1 MKINKYIGFTMLVAS
16 LVTTTSCSDWN
27 DWNEVQIDPNPAA
40 DKTLWENISEI
51 SELQNFKTILEKVN
65 MRDALQSSKFHT
77 VWAPELT
84 DKQRDSILALN
95 DTVII
100 DQFVKN
106 HIAEYNHQATGVM
119 ENRIHTLN
127 LKAYNFEGSNFNYT
141 FNQIKLSKANI
152 PNTNGTLHILERN
165 SPFLPNAYQN
175 LWMTDDVDSI
185 ANYFKQY
192 ELTVLDESQSVPGPI
207 VNGKQTYIDSV
218 MVTYN
223 TMTRSIR
230 ASLDDEDS
238 IYTFLMPNNKAYER
252 MYNDIKSLYKYKEST
267 QGQNVAEAAASTYQV
282 VTGTSNVSYLN
293 FLADSLTRRQIVN
306 NLAYSHTN
314 RYNKLYFEDGSHEL
328 DTINSTYRMKF
339 SEPDRIFDPQHI
351 VEHKTLSN
359 GDAVVVDSLGFKT
372 WETYNP
378 ENIMSGLTACRYL
391 NGNREVKVISTPNI
405 DTDMVTLKPGV
416 NTFSYI
422 QVVPKAST
430 SKPEVDYY
438 LTNVM
443 SGEYYIYVVIPPAD
457 VDKEDPTTV
466 LPNWLTFK
474 MTYFADSKVD
484 SKDTKVGST
493 SMFEHTFTNERFD
506 PNNDE
511 VITYNMTDP
520 DNPKEVKTKID
531 NTDFFND
538 TTKVDTIFLGSF
550 KFPYCYVGL
559 DGVYP
564 NIKVTC
570 SSKFSTLQSRG
581 HVNAFDR
588 TIRINSIILRPKD
601 YEEYLNEE

>member
-27 DWNEVQIDPNPAA
+27 DWNEVQSDPNPTA

-51 SELQNFKTILEKVN
+51 SELKNFKTILEKVN
-65 MRDALQSSKFHT
+65 MEDAMKSSKFHT

-84 DKQRDSILALN
+84 DMQRDSILALDN
-95 DTVII
+95 DVIVT
-100 DQFVKN
+100 QFVKN

-127 LKAYNFEGSNFNYT
+127 FKAYNFEGSNFNYT
-141 FNQIKLSKANI
+141 FNNIKLSKANI
-152 PNTNGTLHILERN
+152 PNTNGTLHILENN

-185 ANYFKQY
+185 ANYFKKY

-218 MVTYN
+218 MITYN

-230 ASLDDEDS
+230 AALDDEDS
-238 IYTFLMPNNKAYER
+238 VYTFLMPNNKAYET

-267 QGQNVAEAAASTYQV
+267 QGQNVADAAASTYET

-293 FLADSLTRRQIVN
+293 YLADSLTRRQIVN

-314 RYNKLYFEDGSHEL
+314 IYNKLYFEEGSHEL
-328 DTINSTYRMKF
+328 DTINSTFRNMKF

-351 VEHKTLSN
+351 VERKPLSN

-378 ENIMSGLTACRYL
+378 ENIISGLTACRYL
-391 NGNREVKVISTPNI
+391 NGNREIKAVSNYDSTK
-405 DTDMVTLKPGV
+405 VTLEPGV
-416 NTFSYI
+416 KTFNYI

-438 LTNVM
+438 LTDVK
-443 SGEYYIYVVIPPAD
+443 SEEYYIYVVIPPAS
-457 VDKEDPTTV
+457 VDLEDETKV

-511 VITYNMTDP
+511 VITT
-520 DNPKEVKTKID
+520 NPSTGAEVRTKID

-538 TTKVDTIFLGSF
+538 TTKVDTILLGSF

-570 SSKFSTLQSRG
+570 SSKFSTLNSRG
-581 HVNAFDR
+581 HTSAFDR
-588 TIRINSIILRPKD
+588 TIRINSIIMRPKD

>member
-27 DWNEVQIDPNPAA
+27 DWNEVQTDPNPAA

-351 VEHKTLSN
+351 VEHKALSN

-391 NGNREVKVISTPNI
+391 NGNRENKIVSDYNTEK
-405 DTDMVTLKPGV
+405 VTLKPGV
-416 NTFSYI
+416 KSFSYI

-438 LTNVM
+438 LTDVL
-443 SGEYYIYVVIPPAD
+443 SGEYYMYVVIPPAD
-457 VDKEDPTTV
+457 VDNEDTTTV
-466 LPNWLTFK
+466 KPNWLTFK
-474 MTYFADSKVD
+474 MNYYNGSKLVD
-484 SKDTKVGST
+484 Y
-493 SMFEHTFTNERFD
+493 TFTNERFD
-506 PNNDE
+506 PNNAE
-511 VITYNMTDP
+511 VITI
-520 DNPKEVKTKID
+520 NPNTGAEVKTKID

-538 TTKVDTIFLGSF
+538 TTKVDTILLG
-550 KFPYCYVGL
+550 KFTFPCCYVGL

>member
-27 DWNEVQIDPNPAA
+27 DWNEVQTDPNPAA

-391 NGNREVKVISTPNI
+391 NGNRENKIVSDYNTEK
-405 DTDMVTLKPGV
+405 VTLKPGAKS
-416 NTFSYI
+416 FSYI

-438 LTNVM
+438 LTGVL
-443 SGEYYIYVVIPPAD
+443 SGEYYMYVVIPPAD
-457 VDKEDPTTV
+457 VDNEDTTTV
-466 LPNWLTFK
+466 KPNWLTFK
-474 MTYFADSKVD
+474 MNYYNGSKLVD
-484 SKDTKVGST
+484 Y
-493 SMFEHTFTNERFD
+493 TFTNERFD
-506 PNNDE
+506 PNNAE
-511 VITYNMTDP
+511 VITI
-520 DNPKEVKTKID
+520 NPNTGAEVKTKID

-538 TTKVDTIFLGSF
+538 TTKVDTILLG
-550 KFPYCYVGL
+550 KFTFPCCYVGL

>member
-1 MKINKYIGFTMLVAS
+1 M
-16 LVTTTSCSDWN
+16 
-27 DWNEVQIDPNPAA
+27 
-40 DKTLWENISEI
+40 
-51 SELQNFKTILEKVN
+51 
-65 MRDALQSSKFHT
+65 
-77 VWAPELT
+77 
-84 DKQRDSILALN
+84 
-95 DTVII
+95 
-100 DQFVKN
+100 
-106 HIAEYNHQATGVM
+106 
-119 ENRIHTLN
+119 
-127 LKAYNFEGSNFNYT
+127 
-141 FNQIKLSKANI
+141 SKANI

-391 NGNREVKVISTPNI
+391 NGNRENKIVSDYNTEK
-405 DTDMVTLKPGV
+405 VTLKPGV
-416 NTFSYI
+416 KSFSYI

-438 LTNVM
+438 LTDVL
-443 SGEYYIYVVIPPAD
+443 SGEYYMYVVIPPAD
-457 VDKEDPTTV
+457 VDNEDTTTV
-466 LPNWLTFK
+466 KPNWLTFK
-474 MTYFADSKVD
+474 MNYYNGSKLVD
-484 SKDTKVGST
+484 Y
-493 SMFEHTFTNERFD
+493 TFTNERFD
-506 PNNDE
+506 PNNAE
-511 VITYNMTDP
+511 VITI
-520 DNPKEVKTKID
+520 NPNTGAEVKTKID

-538 TTKVDTIFLGSF
+538 TTKVDTILLG
-550 KFPYCYVGL
+550 KFTFPCCYVGL

>member
-27 DWNEVQIDPNPAA
+27 DWNEVQTDPNPAA

-84 DKQRDSILALN
+84 DKQRDSILTLN

-391 NGNREVKVISTPNI
+391 NGNRENKIVSDYNTEK
-405 DTDMVTLKPGV
+405 VTLKPGV
-416 NTFSYI
+416 KSFSYI

-438 LTNVM
+438 LTDVL
-443 SGEYYIYVVIPPAD
+443 SGEYYMYVVIPPAD
-457 VDKEDPTTV
+457 VDNEDTTTV
-466 LPNWLTFK
+466 KPNWLTFK
-474 MTYFADSKVD
+474 MNYYNGSKLVD
-484 SKDTKVGST
+484 Y
-493 SMFEHTFTNERFD
+493 TFTNERFD
-506 PNNDE
+506 PNNAE
-511 VITYNMTDP
+511 VITI
-520 DNPKEVKTKID
+520 NPNTGAEVKTKID

-538 TTKVDTIFLGSF
+538 TTKVDTILLG
-550 KFPYCYVGL
+550 KFTFPCCYVGL

>member
-27 DWNEVQIDPNPAA
+27 DWNEVQTDPNPAA

-391 NGNREVKVISTPNI
+391 NGNRENKIVSDYNTEK
-405 DTDMVTLKPGV
+405 VTLKPGV
-416 NTFSYI
+416 KSFSYI

-438 LTNVM
+438 LTDVL

-457 VDKEDPTTV
+457 VDNEDTTTV
-466 LPNWLTFK
+466 KPNWLTFK
-474 MTYFADSKVD
+474 MNYYNGSKLVD
-484 SKDTKVGST
+484 Y
-493 SMFEHTFTNERFD
+493 TFTNERFD

-511 VITYNMTDP
+511 VITINPNAKPGTDP
-520 DNPKEVKTKID
+520 TVKTKID

-538 TTKVDTIFLGSF
+538 TTKVDTILLG
-550 KFPYCYVGL
+550 KFTFPCCYVGL